1 MGFEV
6 FALGVTVTGHAIM
19 CGGKEYTAHSIARM
33 IRSCW
38 YGCYGTYNQTRVV
51 QLLDYGSS
59 LHSARIGDL
68 EPVVEYLDDSTAHA
82 FSCDRASVSKRL

>member
-1 MGFEV
+1 M
-6 FALGVTVTGHAIM
+6 FALGVAVTGHAIM
-19 CGGKEYTAHSIARM
+19 CGGKEETAHINARM
-33 IRSCW
+33 MCSDW
-38 YGCYGTYNQTRVV
+38 YCCYGTYNQTGVV

-82 FSCDRASVSKRL
+82 FSCDRASVSKGL